1 MYKKGENKMKKIL
14 SKIGAGFIGAVMTGA
29 TLLAPAMAADLNDY
43 PAPFVTDGTTDM
55 LMVVGAAASPADVVG
70 AINVAVRLGAEPG
83 EEVAVSGDSITVIG
97 GEDKEIALNTAL
109 NDTTAWSNPLD
120 DGDLAGFLDT
130 QVEVN
135 DTDYDVKEELSFTS
149 DAIIVSSFQDEDYG
163 SAIVLETSDEG
174 AVIYKYVFDDPIPHA
189 EITSEEPLEITFMG
203 TDLEITSI
211 DENDITLSMA
221 TEYYLV
227 NGESVTVSGKTVV
240 LDGVGESSVRVKVD
254 GVTGTVGETKTET
267 INGIKVE
274 LEDGAIFYVD
284 DSSQRS
290 ATLNIGEETTKSY
303 DEGDG
308 IVPLGEP
315 EDGDDAKWVWE
326 MSANAT
332 HLEYLAAEYNVQA
345 DDADEE
351 VILLGESLVSPNN
364 YFSVEFAS
372 ATTESYADYS
382 ISFDEVEFTADDGA
396 TEVDNLDSVVFKSSL
411 EEGFTVNGVD
421 ATEVYMGWNNTLG
434 VNTTITTYYKDKDG
448 DYFSGT
454 DVILNTS
461 STRDTLVNILNEDT
475 VISVEVTAIT
485 NATEFHVNDL
495 VLVNDDS
502 PNEAIKLTMGYA
514 SDKPTHLGTAAEDAA
529 ADDLYYGATTLGG
542 KDLDFRTVYGVIV
555 KDPENN
561 ADQDEVELS
570 IPEEQVKVNVI
581 IKGPGTTTSTTT
593 GATVKSVI
601 PIKDNIARLDTDA
614 EVESAKGNKNM
625 IIIGG
630 PAVNRLTAAVLGL
643 SYPTYGVDSTVPEN
657 AAMIKTVEN
666 AFGGGKVAYVVAGW
680 EAANTGAA
688 CSVLQQYDDY
698 SALTGTGVKVSG
710 TATPYEVTALE

>member
-1 MYKKGENKMKKIL
+1 MQKIL

-29 TLLAPAMAADLNDY
+29 TLLAPAMAADLSDY

-83 EEVAVSGDSITVIG
+83 EEIAVSGDSVTVTG
-97 GEDKEIALNTAL
+97 GEDKEIALDTAL
-109 NDTTAWSNPLD
+109 NDTTAWGNALD

-130 QVEVN
+130 KVEVN
-135 DTDYDVKEELSFTS
+135 DTDYDIKEELSFTG
-149 DAIIVSSFQDEDYG
+149 DAIIVSGFDDEDYG
-163 SAIVLETSDEG
+163 SDIVLETSNEG

-189 EITSEEPLEITFMG
+189 EITSDEPLEINFMG

-211 DENDITLSMA
+211 DEDDITLSMA

-240 LDGVGESSVRVKVD
+240 LDGVGETSVRVKVD
-254 GVTGTVGETKTET
+254 GTTGTVGEDHTET

-274 LEDGAIFYVD
+274 LEKGDIFYVD
-284 DSSQRS
+284 EVSQRS

-303 DEGDG
+303 NEGDG

-326 MSANAT
+326 FGDDGANNLT
-332 HLEYLAAEYNVQA
+332 YIAALYNVQA

-351 VILLGESLVSPNN
+351 VIALGESLVSPNN
-364 YFSVEFAS
+364 YFSVELAS
-372 ATTESYADYS
+372 ATTEAYADYT
-382 ISFDEVEFTADDGA
+382 ISFDEVDFKVGGGELDDVPA
-396 TEVDNLDSVVFKSSL
+396 MILKSSL
-411 EEGFTVNGVD
+411 EEGFTVAGAD
-421 ATEVYMGWNNTLG
+421 AAEVYMIWNDSVDTTLY
-434 VNTTITTYYKDKDG
+434 TYYKDKDG
-448 DYFSGT
+448 DYFNG
-454 DVILNTS
+454 
-461 STRDTLVNILNEDT
+461 STLANINVSTDTLVDLVNEDT
-475 VISVEVTAIT
+475 TINVWVDV
-485 NATEFHVNDL
+485 NATNSTNNVRLENKAL
-495 VLVNDDS
+495 STDDI
-502 PNEAIKLTMGYA
+502 NLAIGYNTA
-514 SDKPTHLGTAAEDAA
+514 GKPTHLGVTAEEAAA
-529 ADDLYYGATTLGG
+529 ADLKYNAKNIGTYDE
-542 KDLDFRTVYGVIV
+542 DFRTVYGVIV
-555 KDPENN
+555 KEPENN

-614 EVESAKGNKNM
+614 EVESAKGSKNM

-657 AAMIKTVEN
+657 AAMVKLVEN
-666 AFGGGKVAYVVAGW
+666 AFGGGKIAYVVAGW

>member
-1 MYKKGENKMKKIL
+1 MQKIL

-83 EEVAVSGDSITVIG
+83 EDVAVSGDSITVEG
-97 GEDKEIALNTAL
+97 GENEEVDLNESLSNEWT
-109 NDTTAWSNPLD
+109 NPLD
-120 DGDLAGFLDT
+120 DNDLAGFIDT
-130 QVEVN
+130 TVEVD

-149 DAIIVSSFQDEDYG
+149 DAIIVSGFNDEDYG
-163 SAIVLETSDEG
+163 SDIVLETSDEG
-174 AVIYKYVFDDPIPHA
+174 AIIYNYTFEDIINFSQ
-189 EITSEEPLEITFMG
+189 ITSDNPLEITFMG
-203 TDLEITSI
+203 VDLEITDL

-254 GVTGTVGETKTET
+254 GVTGTVGEGNTET
-267 INGIKVE
+267 INDIKVE

-284 DSSQRS
+284 DASERS
-290 ATLNIGEETTKSY
+290 ATLNVGEETTKSY
-303 DEGDG
+303 NEGDG

-315 EDGDDAKWVWE
+315 EDDNEAKWVWE
-326 MSANAT
+326 ISGNSS
-332 HLEYLAAEYNVQA
+332 HLSGLAALYNVQA
-345 DDADEE
+345 DDADED
-351 VILLGESLVSPNN
+351 VIALGESLVSPNN
-364 YFSVEFAS
+364 YFSIELAS
-372 ATTESYADYS
+372 ATIDSYSDFS
-382 ISFDEVEFTADDGA
+382 ISFDDDMEFDIETGG
-396 TEVDNLDSVVFKSSL
+396 EVDGLKAVVLTSSL
-411 EEGFTVNGVD
+411 EEGFAVNSAD
-421 ATEVYMGWNNTLG
+421 AKEVYIGWTNSATANDT
-434 VNTTITTYYKDKDG
+434 VSIYYKDKDG
-448 DYFSGT
+448 DYYNGTTVVLSGASEE
-454 DVILNTS
+454 DLAIDL
-461 STRDTLVNILNEDT
+461 INEDT
-475 VISVEVTAIT
+475 VISVKVDTATNGTFSNVT
-485 NATEFHVNDL
+485 NL
-495 VLVNDDS
+495 VLENDATG
-502 PNEAIKLTMGYA
+502 NEEITLTIGYTA
-514 SDKPTHLGTAAEDAA
+514 NEPTHLGTTEEDAA
-529 ADDLYYGATTLGG
+529 AADLYYETTTLGG
-542 KDLDFRTVYGVIV
+542 KELDFRTIYGVII

-561 ADQDEVELS
+561 AEQDEVELS
-570 IPEEQVKVNVI
+570 VPEEQVKVNVV

-601 PIKDNIARLDTDA
+601 PITDNIARLDTDA

-657 AAMIKTVEN
+657 AAMIKIVEN

-688 CSVLQQYDDY
+688 CSVLQQYDEY

-710 TATPYEVTALE
+710 TATPFEVTALE